1 MKTKI
6 LLLLMVSAITGF
18 SQITIDS
25 TNIVGPGDTSIW
37 LMMNHPQV
45 LFHLGSANSSPQ
57 NWDFTSL
64 VADDLDTLNFISP
77 SNALYPPTISG
88 ANLSLDFDFDDM
100 SIHLRNVLVDSIF

>member
-1 MKTKI
+1 MAYDE
-6 LLLLMVSAITGF
+6 SP
-18 SQITIDS
+18 SS
-25 TNIVGPGDTSIW
+25 SIS
-37 LMMNHPQV
+37 
-45 LFHLGSANSSPQ
+45 LGSANSSPQ

-100 SIHLRNVLVDSIF
+100 SIHLRNDAGGLYILNLLVRLVRFQFPTPGQIFQ